1 MPPRYAVAERGGL
14 HAPSALDV
22 VAPHVRVGWIGA
34 GHVRQAPASDP
45 DGSHPRA
52 VTAPPDA
59 LPSDEVPDV
68 ALVRAVAAG
77 DRAALASLY
86 DRYASLVMAV
96 GVRILRNRRDA
107 EDISHDV
114 FLEVWR
120 RAGTYDPAKAS
131 VRTWLVLIMRC
142 RALDRRKS
150 APVAMTSALLED
162 VRVSDPAEAPDARL
176 DRARVTGALEALSTA
191 QREVLVLGYYEGLS
205 SSEIATRL
213 DIPLGTVK
221 SRVAGALR
229 ALRARLSEG
238 HAQGDLDD
246 SDSDSEDLA

>member
-1 MPPRYAVAERGGL
+1 MTE
-14 HAPSALDV
+14 PS
-22 VAPHVRVGWIGA
+22 PE
-34 GHVRQAPASDP
+34 QP
-45 DGSHPRA
+45 
-52 VTAPPDA
+52 
-59 LPSDEVPDV
+59 DEVSDA

-77 DRAALASLY
+77 ERLALATLY

-107 EDISHDV
+107 EDIAHDV

-150 APVAMTSALLED
+150 APVSMTSALLED
-162 VRVSDPAEAPDARL
+162 VRTSDPSDSPDARL
-176 DRARVTGALEALSTA
+176 DRARVTTALGALTTA

-205 SSEIATRL
+205 SSEIAERL

-229 ALRARLSEG
+229 ALRGRL
-238 HAQGDLDD
+238 GDDEVAD
-246 SDSDSEDLA
+246 GPEEPT

>member
-1 MPPRYAVAERGGL
+1 MPPRSDVAERGCS
-14 HAPSALDV
+14 PVWREIV
-22 VAPHVRVGWIGA
+22 VIDGRAGWIDA
-34 GHVRQAPASDP
+34 GLLRQAASADHSRSAPRVVTEPSPEQP
-45 DGSHPRA
+45 DQVS
-52 VTAPPDA
+52 DA
-59 LPSDEVPDV
+59 

-77 DRAALASLY
+77 DRPALAMLY

-107 EDISHDV
+107 EDIAHDV

-150 APVAMTSALLED
+150 APVSMTSALIED
-162 VRVSDPAEAPDARL
+162 VRTSDPSESPDAKL
-176 DRARVTGALEALSTA
+176 ERARVTSALGALTTA

-205 SSEIATRL
+205 SSEIAERL
-213 DIPLGTVK
+213 GIPLGTVK

-229 ALRARLSEG
+229 ALRGRLGDDEG
-238 HAQGDLDD
+238 VDPP
-246 SDSDSEDLA
+246 EEPT

>member
-1 MPPRYAVAERGGL
+1 VTE
-14 HAPSALDV
+14 PSPEQPDQV
-22 VAPHVRVGWIGA
+22 
-34 GHVRQAPASDP
+34 SD
-45 DGSHPRA
+45 A
-52 VTAPPDA
+52 
-59 LPSDEVPDV
+59 

-77 DRAALASLY
+77 DRPALAMLY

-107 EDISHDV
+107 EDIAHDV

-150 APVAMTSALLED
+150 APVSMTSALIED
-162 VRVSDPAEAPDARL
+162 VRTSDPSESPDAKL
-176 DRARVTGALEALSTA
+176 ERARVTSALGALTTA

-205 SSEIATRL
+205 SSEIAERL
-213 DIPLGTVK
+213 GIPLGTVK

-229 ALRARLSEG
+229 ALRGRLGDDEG
-238 HAQGDLDD
+238 VDPP
-246 SDSDSEDLA
+246 EEPT

>member
-1 MPPRYAVAERGGL
+1 MPPRDSAAEGIVCSLASRGAA
-14 HAPSALDV
+14 APA
-22 VAPHVRVGWIGA
+22 GWIEA
-34 GHVRQAPASDP
+34 ALVRQAAAADPIGSAPRSVTDPLEAPSDAT
-45 DGSHPRA
+45 DD
-52 VTAPPDA
+52 VPDA
-59 LPSDEVPDV
+59 

-77 DRAALASLY
+77 DRGALATLY

-107 EDISHDV
+107 EDIAHDV

-150 APVAMTSALLED
+150 APVSMTSALVED

-176 DRARVTGALEALSTA
+176 DRARVTIALESLSVA

-229 ALRARLSEG
+229 ALRGRMADGSERSR
-238 HAQGDLDD
+238 GDDERADD
-246 SDSDSEDLA
+246 GSEDSA

>member
-1 MPPRYAVAERGGL
+1 MPPRSDVAERGCSP
-14 HAPSALDV
+14 AWREI
-22 VAPHVRVGWIGA
+22 VATDRRAGWIGA
-34 GHVRQAPASDP
+34 SFLRQAASADHSRSAPRFVTEPSPEQP
-45 DGSHPRA
+45 DQVS
-52 VTAPPDA
+52 DA
-59 LPSDEVPDV
+59 

-77 DRAALASLY
+77 ERLALATLY

-107 EDISHDV
+107 EDIAHDV

-150 APVAMTSALLED
+150 APVSMTSALLED
-162 VRVSDPAEAPDARL
+162 VRTSDPSESPDARL
-176 DRARVTGALEALSTA
+176 DRARVTSALGALTTA

-205 SSEIATRL
+205 SSEIAERL

-229 ALRARLSEG
+229 ALRGRL
-238 HAQGDLDD
+238 GDDEVAD
-246 SDSDSEDLA
+246 GPEEPT

>member
-1 MPPRYAVAERGGL
+1 MPPRSDVAERGCSP
-14 HAPSALDV
+14 AWREI
-22 VAPHVRVGWIGA
+22 VATDRRAGWIGA
-34 GHVRQAPASDP
+34 GFLRQAACADHSR
-45 DGSHPRA
+45 SAPRF
-52 VTAPPDA
+52 VTE
-59 LPSDEVPDV
+59 PSPEQPDEVSDA

-77 DRAALASLY
+77 ERLALATLY

-107 EDISHDV
+107 EDIAHDV

-150 APVAMTSALLED
+150 APVSMTSALLED
-162 VRVSDPAEAPDARL
+162 VRTSDPSDSPDARL
-176 DRARVTGALEALSTA
+176 DRARVTTALGALTTA

-205 SSEIATRL
+205 SSEIAERL

-229 ALRARLSEG
+229 ALRGRL
-238 HAQGDLDD
+238 GDDEVAD
-246 SDSDSEDLA
+246 GPEEPT